1 MHADESGRFRLSK
14 RQRQLIPIL
23 MLGSFFEGFDFMIIN
38 LSLPFISRDLG
49 VNIQATGLALSVV
62 AVGALMAFFVIRLS
76 DRLGRKP
83 IFLGSVAMYA
93 SLSIATAFTPNIQ
106 LFVLFQF
113 LARVFLVSVWGT
125 GFIIVAEEFQV
136 EIRGRALSLFQSA
149 SAIGAIFPAVLMP
162 ILAHT
167 SLGWRGLY
175 LIGGLPLLFIF
186 FVGKYFHE
194 TERFTNAKAATEVK
208 PSFFAVFQPPYRR
221 YLITLGAIWFFIY
234 LCYTS
239 AMTFFS
245 YRVVTDLNWTESRVG
260 TTTAIAYL
268 LGLSG
273 YWVAGKLLDS
283 LGRKRTAVIFF
294 LGATVGTIATFQS
307 TNYTAVLIFYIIGT
321 FFVGVLT
328 VIGAS
333 FTNELF
339 PTAIR
344 ANATAWVNNIFGR
357 LAQILAP
364 TLVGF
369 LALPLGG
376 ISNSVSLM
384 ALGPL
389 AAIILVL
396 LILPETR
403 HQELQDLVVQTEP
416 PASAKL

>member
-1 MHADESGRFRLSK
+1 MHADESVKFRLSK
-14 RQRQLIPIL
+14 RQRQLLPIL

-49 VNIQATGLALSVV
+49 INIQATGLALSVV
-62 AVGALMAFFVIRLS
+62 AVGTLVAFFVVRLG

-83 IFLGSVAMYA
+83 IFLSSVALYA
-93 SLSIATAFTPNIQ
+93 FLSMATAFTPNIT

-113 LARVFLVSVWGT
+113 LARIFLVSVWGT
-125 GFIIVAEEFQV
+125 GFIVVAEEFSV
-136 EIRGRALSLFQSA
+136 EVRGRALGLFQSA
-149 SAIGAIFPAVLMP
+149 SAIGAIFPALLMP

-175 LIGGLPLLFIF
+175 LTGGLPLFVIF
-186 FVGKYFHE
+186 FLGKNFHE
-194 TERFTNAKAATEVK
+194 TERFAKAKAATRVK

-221 YLITLGAIWFFIY
+221 YMITIAAMWFFIY

-239 AMTFFS
+239 SMTFFS
-245 YRVVTDLNWTESRVG
+245 YRVVSDLHWTESRVG

-294 LGATVGTIATFQS
+294 LGATTGTIATFQA
-307 TNYTAVLIFYIIGT
+307 TGWAAVLVAYTFGT

-344 ANATAWVNNIFGR
+344 ANATAWGNNIVGR

-364 TLVGF
+364 TLVSF

-376 ISNSVSLM
+376 IRNSVSLM

-389 AAIILVL
+389 AGIILVL
-396 LILPETR
+396 LFLPETR
-403 HQELQDLVVQTEP
+403 HQELQDLVVQT
-416 PASAKL
+416 